1 MKRGAG
7 SASRV
12 TPVAAWQKLICPSAV
27 TSARIS
33 PDRMLARA
41 NSMAISASAA
51 AGGMVPS
58 APGRACPEPV
68 EGSLRIAA
76 PCVART
82 RRLSAPHGSMRT
94 VSCPPRQIR
103 ALVLKVNGIARH
115 LVGYDCLTQRRRVA
129 KSKQRVLRSLRL
141 GVRIIVFG
149 TLYLVSSA
157 ARIIAK

>member
-12 TPVAAWQKLICPSAV
+12 APVAALEKLICPSAV

-33 PDRMLARA
+33 PDRMLACA
-41 NSMAISASAA
+41 GSMAISASAD

-58 APGRACPEPV
+58 APGR
-68 EGSLRIAA
+68 SLRIAA

-103 ALVLKVNGIARH
+103 ALVSKV
-115 LVGYDCLTQRRRVA
+115 
-129 KSKQRVLRSLRL
+129 K
-141 GVRIIVFG
+141 
-149 TLYLVSSA
+149 
-157 ARIIAK
+157 